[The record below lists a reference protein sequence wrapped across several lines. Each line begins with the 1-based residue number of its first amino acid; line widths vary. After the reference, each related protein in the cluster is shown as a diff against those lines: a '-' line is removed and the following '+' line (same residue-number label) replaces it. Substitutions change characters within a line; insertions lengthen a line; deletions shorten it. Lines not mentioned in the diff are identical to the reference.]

1 MLTTIYLFFYIDNTG
16 FILYSI
22 KAMKKL
28 LCIIEL
34 CISLAAIF
42 TGCSRSGGIATLEK
56 KEIFTLEYGN
66 FENQLN
72 IFDIS
77 SVNDIRTSLVMR
89 NGFFYI
95 MNSEALKIMEMS
107 SYGDLITFYYNPQY
121 NKAPSYA
128 GLDGAKASTRKA
140 VEYEFNELSAITVDS
155 RKHLYA
161 VDKFPFDRQ
170 DQDSENG
177 QVLSQIVLRFD
188 SDGHYIDYIG
198 QQGPGGMP
206 FPYINSI
213 HATNDNELVVIT
225 SSNDNYTVF
234 WFSSDGY
241 LLYKMPIYKQK
252 VPSPFENGDASRN
265 WHSIS
270 NIVPD
275 YNDRM
280 LYLKID
286 YFSST
291 IDEASRLQSGISFN
305 GSYIYSLNIEDGKFG
320 EPLEILPYTE
330 QNTEGFSNE
339 RYEIPYDFLGITE
352 NGWFFFFINTD
363 SGFNIQ
369 MIQRDGQ
376 RILKRNLP
384 VNRKDILY
392 YSLDLSNSGILSV
405 LFIKN
410 DKAEINWWRTDSLIQ
425 SVLKN

>member
-1 MLTTIYLFFYIDNTG
+1 MFTTIYLFFYIDNTG

-22 KAMKKL
+22 MAMKKL

-291 IDEASRLQSGISFN
+291 IDEASRLQSGITFN

>member
-1 MLTTIYLFFYIDNTG
+1 MFTTIYLFFYIDNTG

-22 KAMKKL
+22 KAMKKQ
-28 LCIIEL
+28 LCIIVL
-34 CISLAAIF
+34 FFSLAVLVV
-42 TGCSRSGGIATLEK
+42 GCNRSGGIAILEK

-77 SVNDIRTSLVMR
+77 TVNDMKTTLIMR
-89 NGFFYI
+89 NGFFYV
-95 MNSEALKIMEMS
+95 MNAEALKIMEMS

-121 NKAPSYA
+121 NKAPVYA
-128 GLDGAKASTRKA
+128 GSENVKAATRRA

-155 RKHLYA
+155 RKYLYA

-177 QVLSQIVLRFD
+177 QVLSQIVLRFN
-188 SDGHYIDYIG
+188 SEGKYMDYIG

-206 FPYINSI
+206 FPYIKSI
-213 HATNDNELVVIT
+213 YATNDNELVVIT
-225 SSNDNYTVF
+225 YSNENYTVF

-241 LLYKMPIYKQK
+241 LLYKMPIYKQN
-252 VPSPFENGDASRN
+252 VPSPFEKEDASKN

-270 NIVPD
+270 SIVPD
-275 YNDRM
+275 YNDRS

-286 YFSST
+286 YYSSF
-291 IDEASRLQSGISFN
+291 IDEASHLQSGITFN

-330 QNTEGFSNE
+330 QRSEGFSNE
-339 RYEIPYDFLGITE
+339 RYEIPYDFLGVTE

-410 DKAEINWWRTDSLIQ
+410 DKAEINWWRTDALIQ

>member
-1 MLTTIYLFFYIDNTG
+1 
-16 FILYSI
+16 
-22 KAMKKL
+22 MKKSL
-28 LCIIEL
+28 YIIVLCVFFL
-34 CISLAAIF
+34 TFFA
-42 TGCSRSGGIATLEK
+42 GCSQSGGIATLEK
-56 KEIFTLEYGN
+56 KEIFTLDYGN

-77 SVNDIRTSLVMR
+77 SVNDINTSLVMR

-107 SYGDLITFYYNPQY
+107 SYGDLITFYYNPQR

-128 GLDGAKASTRKA
+128 EADNAKSATRRA

-155 RKHLYA
+155 RKYLYA

-177 QVLSQIVLRFD
+177 QVLSQIVLRFN
-188 SDGHYIDYIG
+188 SEGKYMDYIG

-206 FPYINSI
+206 FPYIKSI

-225 SSNDNYTVF
+225 YSNENYTIY

-241 LLYKMPIYKQK
+241 LLYKMPVYKQN
-252 VPSPFENGDASRN
+252 VPSPFESGDASKS

-275 YNDRM
+275 YNERM

-286 YFSST
+286 FYSST
-291 IDEASRLQSGISFN
+291 IDEASHLQSGIMFN
-305 GSYIYSLNIEDGKFG
+305 GTYIYSLNIEDGKFG

-363 SGFNIQ
+363 SGFNVQ

-384 VNRKDILY
+384 INRKDILY
-392 YSLDLSNSGILSV
+392 YSLDLSNNGILSA

-410 DKAEINWWRTDSLIQ
+410 DRAEIDWWRTDSLIQ